1 MLQAFG
7 LCEIRLAIIL
17 LDFFIAFFDRMADD
31 KTPDQA
37 KLREA
42 SSSPSQIIPAPTA
55 RSLPKRALID
65 PSTLPRVLTNQVL
78 FSTEDSMDD
87 GDEVQ
92 ESLGEASKRGAETSE
107 EGEKLAKRGKVS
119 WYAECCLMSK
129 SSGCGWWLFPGSSRE
144 SGLARP
150 PAYGTGT
157 VEVPEPCLGWLCH
170 VVETTPPQD
179 TLRV

>member
-17 LDFFIAFFDRMADD
+17 LDFFIAFFDRMSDN

-42 SSSPSQIIPAPTA
+42 SRSLSQIIPVPTA
-55 RSLPKRALID
+55 RSLPKRDPID

-78 FSTEDSMDD
+78 FSTEETMDE

-92 ESLGEASKRGAETSE
+92 ETLGEASKRGAETSE
-107 EGEKLAKRGKVS
+107 EGQHLAKQGKAS
-119 WYAECCLMSK
+119 LYA
-129 SSGCGWWLFPGSSRE
+129 
-144 SGLARP
+144 
-150 PAYGTGT
+150 
-157 VEVPEPCLGWLCH
+157 
-170 VVETTPPQD
+170 
-179 TLRV
+179 